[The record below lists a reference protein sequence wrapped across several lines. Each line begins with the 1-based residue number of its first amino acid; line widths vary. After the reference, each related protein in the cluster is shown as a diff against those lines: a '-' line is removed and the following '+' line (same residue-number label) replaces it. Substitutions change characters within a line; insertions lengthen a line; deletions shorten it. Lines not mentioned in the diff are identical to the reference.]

1 MSYRRAFV
9 VVALALAPSAPLPA
23 AAQTAADSPE
33 TIGRTLGEEGLRRFQ
48 SGRWQ
53 EAYELFEDANRA
65 VHAPTLVLYMAHC
78 QERLGHLPAAHRLYR
93 EVARMELAA
102 DAPVQF
108 HSAQRVARQELDA
121 LGQRLAFIKILVT
134 SIAAAERG
142 GVRLRVD
149 GSELSAADLEEL
161 ALEPGAHVIEASMPG
176 RATLRLAI
184 TAPAGRLAEIVVP
197 LGLPAA
203 PANDAA
209 PEVSKGDG
217 ASASKGDGASA
228 SKGDGASASKGDG
241 ASASKSDGASA
252 SKGQA
257 SHVETTAT
265 PLLVSTAIAFGMGGA
280 ALVGGVATG
289 ALSLR
294 DVDAVKSRCS
304 PSGHCLAS
312 DQANAAVAGRLADAS
327 TSLFVAGGAAVVTG
341 IVLAVLHARSSKAP
355 AVPATGSVHVDIGPA
370 YWAVGGVF

>member
-228 SKGDGASASKGDG
+228 SK
-241 ASASKSDGASA
+241 SDGASA